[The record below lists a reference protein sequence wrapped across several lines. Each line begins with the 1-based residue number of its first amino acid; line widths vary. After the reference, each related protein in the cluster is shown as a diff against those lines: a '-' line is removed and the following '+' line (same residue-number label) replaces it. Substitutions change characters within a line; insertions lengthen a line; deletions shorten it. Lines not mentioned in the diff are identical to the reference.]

1 MFIYRDEFL
10 KKMHKKGKSK
20 KDLAYERYKL
30 AKEKE
35 EEKSTQ
41 SLAEKL
47 AQERKLRLEKIREKE
62 ELRRLSEKNAPKV
75 KTETIQDNTPQ
86 DSDSKIVRGKTILTE
101 EEIEARKQKALE
113 DKKNKSARDLLK
125 ERIKEIEDQI
135 SNTKYNKKTQHA
147 VGLMKAQ
154 VANLK
159 TKLAGG
165 SGKGGKQE
173 DGYAVRK
180 TGDGTVV
187 LLGFPSTGKST
198 LLNKITGAESE
209 VGAYEFTTLSVIP
222 GMLQHKHAKIQI
234 LDVPGIVEGAA
245 SGSGRGKEV
254 LQVVRNADFILVI
267 IDPLKPEQYDI
278 ILKEVYE
285 THVRV
290 NQKKP
295 DIKIHK
301 QSKDGIR
308 IGRTVETPRL
318 DDETIKGI
326 LKEFRILNAEVL
338 IRDDI
343 SPDQLIDSL
352 EGNKAYVPAV
362 KIVSKAD
369 LITPEMK
376 KEIDKKIK
384 PDLYVSAH
392 TSINIDELKEIL
404 FNKMNFI
411 RIYLKE
417 INKKADLEEPMIM
430 KKGETLKDLCS
441 KLHKDF
447 VEKFQFAKIWG
458 PSAKFDEQKF
468 MKLTHKLAD
477 GDVVELHT
485 K

>member
-1 MFIYRDEFL
+1 M
-10 KKMHKKGKSK
+10 SK
-20 KDLAYERYKL
+20 RNTNAAYERYKRQKKKTEEKKESTEDL
-30 AKEKE
+30 AK
-35 EEKSTQ
+35 
-41 SLAEKL
+41 KL
-47 AQERKLRLEKIREKE
+47 ATQRKARLEKIREKE
-62 ELRRLSEKNAPKV
+62 QQRAEREEEVVEEDTSEDESNQ
-75 KTETIQDNTPQ
+75 EEEDQNT
-86 DSDSKIVRGKTILTE
+86 VRGKQQLTA
-101 EEIEARKQKALE
+101 EEIERKKQKALE
-113 DKKNKSARDLLK
+113 DKKNKSSRDLLK
-125 ERIKEIEDQI
+125 EKIQEIEDNI
-135 SNTKYNKKTQHA
+135 SKTKYNKKTQHA
-147 VGLMKAQ
+147 IGLMKAQ

-209 VGAYEFTTLSVIP
+209 VGAYAFTTLSVIP
-222 GMLQHKHAKIQI
+222 GMLEYKHAKIQI

-254 LQVVRNADFILVI
+254 LQVVRNADFILII
-267 IDPLKPEQYDI
+267 IDPMKPQQYNS

-285 THVRV
+285 THVRL

-308 IGRTVETPRL
+308 IGRTVPTPDL
-318 DDETIKGI
+318 DDDTIKGI
-326 LKEFRILNAEVL
+326 LKEFRIVNAEVL
-338 IRDDI
+338 IRDPI
-343 SPDQLIDSL
+343 TPDQLIDTL
-352 EGNKAYVPAV
+352 EANKAYVPAV
-362 KIVSKAD
+362 KIVTKAD
-369 LITPEMK
+369 LLTPEQK
-376 KEIDKKIK
+376 KKIDEEIN

-392 TSINIDELKEIL
+392 SGYHMDELKDLL
-404 FNKMNFI
+404 FDKMNFI

-417 INKKADLEEPMIM
+417 INKKADMEEPMIM
-430 KKGETLKDLCS
+430 QHGETLKDLCS

-468 MKLTHKLAD
+468 MKLDHELAD
-477 GDVVELHT
+477 GDIIEIHT
-485 K
+485 R